1 MKLPKWMKAAI
12 LLSLSFF
19 MAIWL
24 VKPVGVSTQFSV
36 VSGMIHTAIDSEVL
50 ETNEYYQKDN
60 GAIADEIENP
70 WNYNFIFVLAIPV
83 GGVVGHIFDAKK
95 RQPQKPEACVLKESV
110 WKTYVLPFISGA
122 LLLFGARM
130 AGGCTSGHMMSGMMQ
145 SSVSGYIFAASV
157 FSLAI
162 PTAILVSRIRERK
175 GSM

>member
-36 VSGMIHTAIDSEVL
+36 LSGMIHTTIDSEAL
-50 ETNEYYQKDN
+50 ETNAYYQKDN

-83 GGVVGHIFDAKK
+83 GGGVAYILDAKK
-95 RQPQKPEACVLKESV
+95 RQSQKQTACVLKESV

-157 FSLAI
+157 FILAI